1 MQTSLSNDCSV
12 YHMVLMKNLSQV
24 PSRFVKR
31 RFDLKGSE
39 VAREV
44 LKGGKSESVDLSK
57 ITLKDK
63 DFFNTE

>member
-1 MQTSLSNDCSV
+1 
-12 YHMVLMKNLSQV
+12 MVLMKNLSQV